1 MRFLMM
7 VKASRNSE
15 AGMMPDEKMMA
26 PMMKYNEKLQEAG
39 VLIDLA
45 GLQPSS
51 AGARIRFSGGK
62 HTVVEGP
69 FADPEALVAGYW
81 LIRVNSKQEAIEWAG
96 AARRRMGMARTP
108 KSSCANCSSSTIS
121 SRADRSTPR
130 VGWSRTLRAEIS
142 ADQPLDRRIIR
153 CSSTP
158 I

>member
-26 PMMKYNEKLQEAG
+26 PMMQYNAELQRAG

-51 AGARIRFSGGK
+51 AGARIEFSGGK

-69 FADPEALVAGYW
+69 FANPEGLVAGYW
-81 LIRVNSKQEAIEWAG
+81 LIRVNSKQEAIEWAERCPPPHG
-96 AARRRMGMARTP
+96 DGADAEIELRQLFELDDFEPSGSIDAARRLEQDLART
-108 KSSCANCSSSTIS
+108 NQ
-121 SRADRSTPR
+121 R
-130 VGWSRTLRAEIS
+130 
-142 ADQPLDRRIIR
+142 
-153 CSSTP
+153 
-158 I
+158 

>member
-26 PMMKYNEKLQEAG
+26 PMMQYNEELQQAG

-51 AGARIRFSGGK
+51 AGARIKFSGGK

-69 FADPEALVAGYW
+69 FARPGGAGRRLLADPGEFESRRRSTWAERCPPPHGDGADA
-81 LIRVNSKQEAIEWAG
+81 EIELRQLFELDDFEPSG
-96 AARRRMGMARTP
+96 SIDAARRLEQDLART
-108 KSSCANCSSSTIS
+108 NQ
-121 SRADRSTPR
+121 R
-130 VGWSRTLRAEIS
+130 
-142 ADQPLDRRIIR
+142 
-153 CSSTP
+153 
-158 I
+158 